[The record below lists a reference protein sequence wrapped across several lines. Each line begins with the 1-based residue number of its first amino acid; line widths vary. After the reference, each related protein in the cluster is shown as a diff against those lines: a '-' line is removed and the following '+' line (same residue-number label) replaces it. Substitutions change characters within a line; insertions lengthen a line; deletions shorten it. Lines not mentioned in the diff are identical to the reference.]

1 MPNRAPLP
9 TVLPASA
16 RVVVAPGLGRKVPL
30 PPLNLP
36 PIPELPPP
44 PEIQDADTT
53 EEPATGTTADSDAS
67 AQQPATIKPI
77 VPQPTAVVAVPRTP
91 PRESAQTPPSAAP
104 APKPSAPVA
113 PAAAPKPA
121 PSVPRPASEPVLPR
135 VPPVP
140 PAPPVL
146 LRPRRRQHRL
156 RLPKRPL
163 HLHHLPRHRLP
174 RPHHR
179 SQRPPRS
186 EAGPDAQPAGRG
198 RPGGEQ
204 MTSTAAPWPPPA
216 LNAQDLDNPTQR
228 VVRSFQ
234 AMGCQMSLTLVSTDL
249 AAVELA
255 FDAGR
260 QQIEQYE
267 ACFSRFG
274 RE

>member
-1 MPNRAPLP
+1 MLGREKALVSKPVRRPPEASRANAKLLLCSLSIAAILGGWGAIAYSEGVSPGGEITLVAAEAVLPNRVPLP
-9 TVLPASA
+9 TVLPAPA
-16 RVVVAPGLGRKVPL
+16 GVAVAPGLGVRVPL

-121 PSVPRPASEPVLPR
+121 PSVPKPASEPVLPR

-146 LRPRRRQHRL
+146 PAAPPPTPA
-156 RLPKRPL
+156 PKPA
-163 HLHHLPRHRLP
+163 PTP
-174 RPHHR
+174 
-179 SQRPPRS
+179 
-186 EAGPDAQPAGRG
+186 QPAGR
-198 RPGGEQ
+198 
-204 MTSTAAPWPPPA
+204 S
-216 LNAQDLDNPTQR
+216 
-228 VVRSFQ
+228 RS
-234 AMGCQMSLTLVSTDL
+234 
-249 AAVELA
+249 
-255 FDAGR
+255 
-260 QQIEQYE
+260 
-267 ACFSRFG
+267 SR
-274 RE
+274 R